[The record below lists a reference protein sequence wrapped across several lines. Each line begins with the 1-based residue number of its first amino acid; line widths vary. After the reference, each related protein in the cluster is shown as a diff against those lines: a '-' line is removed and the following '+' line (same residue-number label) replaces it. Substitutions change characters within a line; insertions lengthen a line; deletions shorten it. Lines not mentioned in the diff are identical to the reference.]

1 MHKEYW
7 RFILGLQYN
16 AQRYFDNQIIHYET
30 HHAWTSLNNDL
41 LFVRDF
47 ETNELLYDATDHLII
62 DMHQQGIQSC
72 KLIPFELLYPNFT
85 SYFKQ
90 YLFEVHNYPL
100 AIFLGTHQSFALVK
114 IHTEKVKPLSGSL
127 EPREF
132 RGFSSTQNYDGYLL
146 FTLLKLDPKQ
156 RQIIEQFIQPVNW
169 KWQYEKLNTEFLNH
183 PFNFKKDSSL
193 TLTNNL
199 SIHDYSNEYNLLNTP
214 PPEFN
219 LAFSLINKLE
229 SLQNEINTEISM
241 SIQGRS
247 SKSNFIDQN
256 YSQIEDYQDQ
266 LNNAFV
272 KFISHTAND
281 FQNAYID
288 QEFTLIPKQS
298 LNNTVNKDLNEQD
311 IKQQIIEKN
320 QISTLASTLYSILF
334 IAIVIG
340 LLYGIFWLISH
351 YEFAKFTVIT
361 IVIIIFL
368 AIWSNKS

>member
-1 MHKEYW
+1 
-7 RFILGLQYN
+7 
-16 AQRYFDNQIIHYET
+16 
-30 HHAWTSLNNDL
+30 
-41 LFVRDF
+41 
-47 ETNELLYDATDHLII
+47 
-62 DMHQQGIQSC
+62 
-72 KLIPFELLYPNFT
+72 
-85 SYFKQ
+85 
-90 YLFEVHNYPL
+90 
-100 AIFLGTHQSFALVK
+100 
-114 IHTEKVKPLSGSL
+114 
-127 EPREF
+127 
-132 RGFSSTQNYDGYLL
+132 
-146 FTLLKLDPKQ
+146 
-156 RQIIEQFIQPVNW
+156 
-169 KWQYEKLNTEFLNH
+169 
-183 PFNFKKDSSL
+183 
-193 TLTNNL
+193 
-199 SIHDYSNEYNLLNTP
+199 
-214 PPEFN
+214 
-219 LAFSLINKLE
+219 
-229 SLQNEINTEISM
+229 M

-298 LNNTVNKDLNEQD
+298 LSNTVNKDLNEQD
-311 IKQQIIEKN
+311 IEQQIIEKN